1 MSAGPSFLPASS
13 LPTSSSFAD
22 EVAQDI
28 RRREASGGDMD
39 VDDVGLARAMSPSI
53 MFPPARPASSL
64 AGGGK
69 EQRETM
75 SGEERQGR
83 HRADSTGSVLFP
95 SSVPQ
100 TRQRSGSTLTGNDRN
115 GAVRESTS
123 TVLPYTQPDYERPS
137 SPRVQP
143 DHLSQPA
150 HNVLRKGA
158 GPFGSNKSTL
168 RPHSRPSLPAG
179 HPSRMSL
186 GQLSTGE
193 PTSALDYLYLEEGR
207 RKAAAVE
214 AENAARAGR
223 PMSASSRRTSHP
235 NGGDFSPDGDIDFA
249 SRDGD
254 GDLHMQ
260 GQEDQEAAREDMNFS
275 KEEAWYFLRELVGQ
289 EIRHEEGLLW
299 KMRDL
304 DGRPG
309 SSVDGDYDGDDHN
322 PQGAP
327 ILRYLIRHF
336 LLTLPL
342 VRDTAE
348 DGEIPSF
355 WTDGLHP
362 IIRAIHDA
370 DLSKPADRGFVG
382 PVSRLYGSS
391 MRNALERF
399 VAAGLKLSSASHAEP
414 APDAAGLQRQ
424 RSNASSQRSK
434 ARSAA
439 MSGVETS
446 APPTQVDKERPISSS
461 TSTSIPSSA
470 SWSQRFS
477 FGRLFGST
485 TATPVKSNPVSVPP
499 PIPTVHEAPP
509 SRAVA
514 PASETDSDRDA
525 GLQPPKAGRP
535 RPDSAVLPSLPFIN
549 AQEPTDDEVAPRH
562 TGSASSSRRASTVAT
577 RSRPLT
583 PVGDRL
589 GDPEMEELDLS
600 RQATRTANITS
611 AFDTASFVT
620 AGEGTLASRTEHDG
634 ESEAESEADETA
646 RFPGS
651 LFFSSAKPG
660 PPPIALDQSSSA
672 PETPRM
678 PAASF
683 TPTSSNGLEPAE
695 MKKEGSSSTA
705 SGPIDG
711 LEYYGSDAAATPKHE
726 KEGFDLTSTA
736 AGAQVPDT
744 PRGKSR
750 AFDDGEVEPYV
761 VDDATTKL
769 PPPVPA
775 PLPYASPTSSPRQS
789 TFSARRTLP
798 SSPPLRPI
806 SPPQTDN
813 FPNDLSAP
821 SRSKS
826 KFGLGSL
833 LKKTHSRSASSN
845 SSKSPTFTPALLNEV
860 HASRRVPLASSSPP
874 PRKSEDFVAH
884 MAIPHELLYPTA
896 EGSAEDDAEETG
908 PEVPEPVLLPKGGVK
923 WPWDEPVPFLQ
934 GPDFEQLKWGGFEAD
949 VIGVRKS
956 LFSHS
961 YIIRIRRPGRLDE
974 YVLRTEAQWAKFARN
989 MSKLFPHAHIRRI
1002 PPGDPKHDT
1011 IIRPKPY
1018 LPTIGSAVS
1027 VVSGADQ
1034 HTVPGTPISET
1045 PSRAHSR
1052 LMGGIRAA
1060 AADPTAP
1067 PRASG
1072 TLTRSS
1078 LGSTFARSLRAQSTH
1093 TQGNASR
1100 HSSRKSRAMT
1110 SASTPPPRPHSAAG
1124 SYRSYPM
1131 SFGSRFGVSA
1141 EIGKKMPPYDP
1152 RRRALR
1158 AWLRD
1163 VLSVKVVGHHK
1174 ETAAFLLLG
1183 SIVPRDS
1190 DVLDMAKREAI
1201 DDARRSARSIEAQ
1214 RSIEEVRTA
1223 RKQWSA
1229 VEREVIYGDGLG
1241 DISEAL
1247 KTTRS
1252 IAGLPPKYQK
1262 VLEILRFDLAETLYE
1277 TLVASETS
1285 GTTFTKLKALN
1296 ASFPWFFVKQAM
1308 RLKSSKLMA
1317 RALQDL
1323 LISRRFGGKSLL
1335 QKILA
1340 ITLDDDP
1347 ANLAKVMDLLQVRI
1361 GSAVM
1366 VEKLN
1371 AFVHES
1377 REKKA
1382 IIRRYAEENKIE
1394 LVLCIV
1400 RGADEPRL
1408 PGFELDRI
1416 TQAQKSYRKWLKTN
1430 PTPYQKTH
1438 VKDSD
1443 VRLVLDLQAYLTLAS
1458 RDRDST
1464 IVREMLAKEDFAAA
1478 VEVVLQPLVQLL
1490 RRTYRVG
1497 NGAQAVADL
1506 QKFVEQLILVVEAL
1520 RSRVQ
1525 DPQKSIRAIARLL
1538 ERHQQNLYTFL
1549 HRVHR
1554 KETIIEEFLQ
1564 WAWTASVFLRRG
1576 LAQPI
1581 YLDDLVPP
1589 SASEDRLF
1597 LLEELADL
1605 VSYQHDKRLHAFQAA
1620 ARRHAG
1626 EVDADDPIIVEGD
1639 GKGRS
1644 RLDSVVE
1651 PRPTKP
1657 VLEEVRFYAEA
1668 FRDQLKG
1675 VFAV

>member
-1 MSAGPSFLPASS
+1 MSAGPSFLPTTA
-13 LPTSSSFAD
+13 LPTSSFAD
-22 EVAQDI
+22 EVEQDI
-28 RRREASGGDMD
+28 RRREASAGDMD
-39 VDDVGLARAMSPSI
+39 VDDVGLARATSPSI
-53 MFPPARPASSL
+53 MFP
-64 AGGGK
+64 G
-69 EQRETM
+69 
-75 SGEERQGR
+75 
-83 HRADSTGSVLFP
+83 
-95 SSVPQ
+95 
-100 TRQRSGSTLTGNDRN
+100 TRQRSGSTLTGNERN
-115 GAVRESTS
+115 GAVRGSTS
-123 TVLPYTQPDYERPS
+123 TGLPYTQPDYERPAS
-137 SPRVQP
+137 RQAQHDYPT
-143 DHLSQPA
+143 QPA

-168 RPHSRPSLPAG
+168 RPTSRPSLPAG
-179 HPSRMSL
+179 HPSRTSL
-186 GQLSTGE
+186 GQLSMGE
-193 PTSALDYLYLEEGR
+193 PTTALDYLYLEEER

-214 AENAARAGR
+214 AENVARAGR
-223 PMSASSRRTSHP
+223 PMSANSRRASHL
-235 NGGDFSPDGDIDFA
+235 NGGDLSPDGEIDFA

-254 GDLHMQ
+254 GDLQVH
-260 GQEDQEAAREDMNFS
+260 GQEEEQAAREDMNFS

-289 EIRHEEGLLW
+289 ELRHEEGLLW

-309 SSVDGDYDGDDHN
+309 SSVDSYDGDERE
-322 PQGAP
+322 PQDAP

-362 IIRAIHDA
+362 IIRAVHDA

-399 VAAGLKLSSASHAEP
+399 VSAGLKLSSASHVDP
-414 APDAAGLQRQ
+414 SPDVAGLQRQ

-439 MSGVETS
+439 MSGVEAS
-446 APPTQVDKERPISSS
+446 APPAQSGKDRPISSS
-461 TSTSIPSSA
+461 TSTSIPSSS

-499 PIPTVHEAPP
+499 PIPTVLEATP
-509 SRAVA
+509 SQA
-514 PASETDSDRDA
+514 PESASETDSDRDA
-525 GLQPPKAGRP
+525 GVRPLEAGRP
-535 RPDSAVLPSLPFIN
+535 RPDSAVLPALPFSG
-549 AQEPTDDEVAPRH
+549 AEQSTGEVLAARH

-600 RQATRTANITS
+600 RQVTRTTNVTS
-611 AFDTASFVT
+611 AFDAASFVT
-620 AGEGTLASRTEHDG
+620 AGEGTLASRTGHDG
-634 ESEAESEADETA
+634 ESDTGSEADETA

-651 LFFSSAKPG
+651 LFFSSAKSG
-660 PPPIALDQSSSA
+660 PPPIALDQPSSA
-672 PETPRM
+672 PETPTM
-678 PAASF
+678 PATSF
-683 TPTSSNGLEPAE
+683 EPVSSNGLEPAE
-695 MKKEGSSSTA
+695 MQKEGSSS
-705 SGPIDG
+705 SGPIEG
-711 LEYYGSDAAATPKHE
+711 LEYYGSDAATTPKHE
-726 KEGFDLTSTA
+726 KEGFDLPSA
-736 AGAQVPDT
+736 AAVGSAPNMPT
-744 PRGKSR
+744 GKSR
-750 AFDDGEVEPYV
+750 AFDNEEFEPYV
-761 VDDATTKL
+761 VDDAATKL

-775 PLPYASPTSSPRQS
+775 ALPYSSPTSSPRQS
-789 TFSARRTLP
+789 TSSPRRTLP

-806 SPPQTDN
+806 SPPQRDRLPT
-813 FPNDLSAP
+813 DLSAP
-821 SRSKS
+821 PRSKS

-833 LKKTHSRSASSN
+833 LKKTHSRSASSG
-845 SSKSPTFTPALLNEV
+845 SSKSPTFTPASLNEV
-860 HASRRVPLASSSPP
+860 PASRRVPIVSSSPP

-896 EGSAEDDAEETG
+896 AESADGHAEDTG
-908 PEVPEPVLLPKGGVK
+908 AEVPEPVLLPKGGVK

-1011 IIRPKPY
+1011 VIRPKPY

-1067 PRASG
+1067 PRASR

-1093 TQGNASR
+1093 TQSHASR
-1100 HSSRKSRAMT
+1100 RSSRKSRAMT
-1110 SASTPPPRPHSAAG
+1110 SASTLPPRPHSAAG

-1131 SFGSRFGVSA
+1131 SFGSRFAVSA
-1141 EIGKKMPPYDP
+1141 EIGKKMPPFDP

-1163 VLSVKVVGHHK
+1163 VLSIKVVGHHK

-1214 RSIEEVRTA
+1214 RSIEKVRTA

-1229 VEREVIYGDGLG
+1229 VEREIIYGDGLG

-1277 TLVASETS
+1277 TLVESETS

-1296 ASFPWFFVKQAM
+1296 TSFPWFFVKQAM

-1347 ANLAKVMDLLQVRI
+1347 SNLAKVMDLLQVRI

-1382 IIRRYAEENKIE
+1382 IIRRYAEENQIE

-1408 PGFELDRI
+1408 PGFELDRV
-1416 TQAQKSYRKWLKTN
+1416 TQAQKSYRKWLRTN
-1430 PTPYQKTH
+1430 PTPYHKTH

-1464 IVREMLAKEDFAAA
+1464 ILREMLAKQDFAAA
-1478 VEVVLQPLVQLL
+1478 VEIVLEPVVQLL
-1490 RRTYRVG
+1490 KRTYRVG
-1497 NGAQAVADL
+1497 NGAQAVTDL
-1506 QKFVEQLILVVEAL
+1506 QKFVGQLITVVEAL

-1538 ERHQQNLYTFL
+1538 ERHQQNLYAYL

-1554 KETIIEEFLQ
+1554 KETILEEFLQ

-1581 YLDDLVPP
+1581 DLDDLVPP
-1589 SASEDRLF
+1589 SSSEDRLF

-1620 ARRHAG
+1620 ARRYAG
-1626 EVDADDPIIVEGD
+1626 DVDADDPIIVEGD

-1644 RLDSVVE
+1644 RLDGVVD

-1668 FRDQLKG
+1668 FRDQLRG